1 MIHKICYLSSE
12 IMPFASTYPLGSFS
26 RKLTSLYHEDEDIDI
41 RLIMP
46 KYGFISERKYI
57 LREVIR
63 LKDIPLTF
71 NGENQM
77 GSLKSAFIPETRVQ
91 VYFMENEE
99 YFKDLPE
106 LVYKARNGRPFKDN
120 DERFCYFSFVA
131 LKTLTQLFWTPDFIF
146 CNDWQT
152 ALVPKM
158 LKDIYTDEF
167 YINIKPVFFLHS
179 VNEMRMYS
187 QDSLKMAGLDSES
200 NIDGTKLAME
210 HSALTVLMDDDKN
223 SVMKDLEKDSELLSA
238 FENSNNLSFSIA
250 KYPKPD
256 VWKNVT
262 HTIKEELQKLS

>member
-1 MIHKICYLSSE
+1 MTYKICFLSSE
-12 IMPFASTYPLGSFS
+12 IMPFASTYPLAGFS
-26 RKLTSLYHEDEDIDI
+26 RKITSLYLEEIDI

-63 LKDIPLTF
+63 LKDIPLQF
-71 NGENQM
+71 NDEKQM

-99 YFKDLPE
+99 YFKGLPE

-131 LKTLTQLFWTPDFIF
+131 LKTLTQLFWNPDFIF

-158 LKDIYTDEF
+158 LNEIYTSEF
-167 YINIKPVFFLHS
+167 YVNIKPIFFLHS
-179 VNEMRMYS
+179 VNEMRMYTS
-187 QDSLKMAGLDSES
+187 GALKMAGMECPD
-200 NIDGTKLAME
+200 NIVDGTKMAIE

-223 SVMKDLEKDSELLSA
+223 TIMADLEKEPDLLEA
-238 FENSNNLSFSIA
+238 FNNSNNLSFSVA

-256 VWKNVT
+256 VWKNIT
-262 HTIKEELQKLS
+262 KTIKEQLQKLS